1 MPTSVR
7 RHPQLVLAALIALVV
22 LVAGLYWF
30 QPWKLFTSS
39 TVDEA
44 LPPATA
50 AAPPQAGQQPA
61 GTGAAGQFV
70 SYEHETTGTARVVRL
85 ADGSQILR
93 LENFA
98 TSDGPDLRVYLSRK
112 AHTAGG
118 GRLGQGFE
126 GSAPEFVELGG
137 LKATHGNQN
146 YVIPAGVDLTA
157 YRSAVIWCYRFSVAF
172 GAAPV
177 QS

>member
-1 MPTSVR
+1 MPTYVR
-7 RHPQLVLAALIALVV
+7 RRPRLVLAALIALVA

-30 QPWKLFTSS
+30 QPWRLVTSS

-44 LPPATA
+44 LPPWRA
-50 AAPPQAGQQPA
+50 AAPPQAGQPA
-61 GTGAAGQFV
+61 GTGAAGPFV
-70 SYEHETTGTARVVRL
+70 SYEHETTGTARIVRL
-85 ADGSQILR
+85 ADGHQILR

-118 GRLGQGFE
+118 GQLGQEFE
-126 GSAPEFVELGG
+126 GSAPEFVELGR

-146 YVIPAGVDLTA
+146 YVIPAGVDLAA
-157 YRSAVIWCYRFSVAF
+157 YRSAVIWCHRFSVAF